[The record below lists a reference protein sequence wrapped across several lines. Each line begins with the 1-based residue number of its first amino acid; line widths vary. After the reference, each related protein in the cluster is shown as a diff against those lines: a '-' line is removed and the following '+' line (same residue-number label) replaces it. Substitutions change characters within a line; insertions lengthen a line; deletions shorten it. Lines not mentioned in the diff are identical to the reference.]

1 MIKARKIRPV
11 TLVTLPSHIDV
22 LRARDADNQGKR
34 HKRHSTFLLFRA
46 AINPCCRTISG
57 LLRACGLVARQ
68 AEGGGRGQAG

>member
-1 MIKARKIRPV
+1 MTLVIKARKIRPV

-46 AINPCCRTISG
+46 AIKP
-57 LLRACGLVARQ
+57 LL
-68 AEGGGRGQAG
+68 